1 MKLSTLTGAAMAF
14 VAGALIVGCSGGS
27 TAVPG
32 QVQNDLVRTAVPVP
46 PCAKQKG
53 TKDYA
58 QSTSQKLS
66 TKGGIACAPKFQD
79 WGGSLKYPSYS
90 GSGVAMTVISS
101 TTAYNPGGF
110 PPYTS
115 AIFYLQL
122 KFNKSFK
129 FGSTL
134 ASGITLAG
142 PGLKV
147 HSVYT
152 IEGAKDVGSLW
163 QVLPYCYTS
172 ASAGKYGAMIGGLGF
187 PLKGGDFSS
196 YEDAVIMVYAGKQ
209 QTKIKC

>member
-1 MKLSTLTGAAMAF
+1 MKLFTPAGAAIAF
-14 VAGALIVGCSGGS
+14 LAGMLIAGCSGGS

-32 QVQNDLVRTAVPVP
+32 QVQDGLAQMALSVQ
-46 PCAKQKG
+46 PCAKQKS

-58 QSTSQKLS
+58 QSTAQKLS

-79 WGGSLKYPSYS
+79 WGGSVKYPSYS
-90 GSGVAMTVISS
+90 GSVAMTVISS

-134 ASGITLAG
+134 ASGATLAG

-163 QVLPYCYTS
+163 QVLPYCYTL

-196 YEDAVIMVYAGKQ
+196 YEDAVIMVYSGQ
-209 QTKIKC
+209 QTNTKC